1 MNIRPLDTGWVAI
14 TGAPKAVVKY
24 LKYSIPIEHRYWSP
38 ELNAWCVLD
47 KYVDACHQLGSAAL
61 SPPTP
66 SISDDFA
73 ILHLRR
79 DAPMVIVEAV
89 WRKLAQLHHPDHGG
103 DAAEYKRYN
112 AAYQRIKKEAANGKH
127 R

>member
-14 TGAPKAVVKY
+14 TSAPKAVVKY

-79 DAPMVIVEAV
+79 DAPMVIIHAAF
-89 WRKLAQLHHPDHGG
+89 RALARLHHPDLGG
-103 DAAEYKRYN
+103 DEKTFKQISG
-112 AAYQRIKKEAANGKH
+112 AYERLCKAKQGD
-127 R
+127 